1 MTDTPTGGGPAGRV
15 FIACSLD
22 GHIADR
28 DGGIAW
34 LEPYANAGE
43 DHGYEQFMDSV
54 DGLVVG
60 RKTYETALGFP
71 QWPYAKPVFVMSRTL
86 SHDDV
91 PEALRDGVEMH
102 SGSPAELLAALGARG
117 MGALYVDGGQVIQSF
132 LDEGLIDELTVTH
145 VPILLGGGPPLF
157 GPMDSSIALEHVDT
171 RSFASGLVQSRYAVK
186 RIAG

>member
-1 MTDTPTGGGPAGRV
+1 MTETPTGGRPSGRV

-28 DGGIAW
+28 DGAIGW

-43 DHGYEQFMDSV
+43 DHGYERFMDSV
-54 DGLVVG
+54 DGLVIG

-86 SHDDV
+86 SRDDV
-91 PEALRDGVEMH
+91 PEALRDGVEMYA
-102 SGSPAELLAALGARG
+102 GSPAELLAALAEQG
-117 MGALYVDGGQVIQSF
+117 MEALYVDGGQLIQSF
-132 LDEGLIDELTVTH
+132 LDEGLIDELIVTR
-145 VPILLGGGPPLF
+145 VPILLGGGPLLF
-157 GPMDSSIALEHVDT
+157 GSMDSATELEHVET
-171 RSFASGLVQSRYAVK
+171 KSFASGLVQSRYAVR

>member
-1 MTDTPTGGGPAGRV
+1 MTATPTGAPRGRV

-28 DGGIAW
+28 DGGIGW
-34 LEPYANAGE
+34 LEPYAGAGE

-54 DGLVVG
+54 DGLVIG

-86 SHDDV
+86 SRDDV

-102 SGSPAELLAALGARG
+102 AGTPAELFAVLGERE
-117 MGALYVDGGQVIQSF
+117 MGALYVDGGQVIQAF
-132 LDEGLIDELTVTH
+132 LDAGLIDELTVTR
-145 VPILLGGGPPLF
+145 VPILLGAGPLLF
-157 GPMDSSIALEHVDT
+157 GPMDSSTALEHLET
-171 RSFASGLVQSRYAVK
+171 KSFASGLVQSRYAV
-186 RIAG
+186 RPAVG